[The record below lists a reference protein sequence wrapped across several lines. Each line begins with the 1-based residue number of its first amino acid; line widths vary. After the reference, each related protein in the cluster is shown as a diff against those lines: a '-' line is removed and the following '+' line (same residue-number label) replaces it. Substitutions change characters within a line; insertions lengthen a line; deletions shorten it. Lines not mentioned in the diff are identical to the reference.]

1 MTLHQRYQYHRL
13 VCVGFRQKDFKKE
26 TCHGQLTAS
35 SIVLIVVLLTF
46 EDYTYTCI

>member
-26 TCHGQLTAS
+26 TCLGQLTAS
-35 SIVLIVVLLTF
+35 SIVLIVVLSPF